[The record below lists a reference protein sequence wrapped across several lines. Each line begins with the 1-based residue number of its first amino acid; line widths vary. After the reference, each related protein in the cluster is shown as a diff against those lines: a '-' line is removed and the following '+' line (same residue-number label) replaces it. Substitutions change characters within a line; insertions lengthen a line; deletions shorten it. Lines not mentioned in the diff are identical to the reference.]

1 MTVNAIIAEYNP
13 LHKGHEY
20 LIQEGKK
27 QTGADV
33 TIVVMSGDFVERGE
47 PAIMN
52 KYLRSE
58 CAILSG
64 ADLVLELP
72 TYYALSSAENFAGG
86 AVALLD
92 SLGVVDNLIFGC
104 EFDNIELL
112 KDIAF
117 ITLNNKERYD
127 ELIKENTSNGLS
139 YAKAE
144 ANAVKTIV
152 SENTETKYY
161 ELENYSDEELNLILS
176 SPNTTLAICYIRAL
190 VERNSNIEPVA
201 IKRIV
206 SDYNDL
212 SLGALSASAVRKEL
226 IDENYN
232 ILSEQLSP
240 IALDM
245 IKDELGISLPISVDD
260 YSSILIYKLRT
271 IILGIGSGTKAS
283 SILALTEYADVSEA
297 LASRIVNNIN
307 EFRSFSQFI
316 ALLKTKNMT
325 YAHISRALM
334 HIVLNIKKS
343 NLNKYIANDYALYA
357 RILAFKKESSD
368 IFNLI
373 KKYSSIPLV
382 SKLADLEMQVDDP
395 LTQKLINENTFASEL
410 YESIVSQKFNSE
422 MIPEYSRPIS
432 II

>member
-20 LIQEGKK
+20 LIQEGLRR
-27 QTGADV
+27 TDADY

-47 PAIMN
+47 PAVMN

-72 TYYALSSAENFAGG
+72 SYYALSSAENFANG
-86 AVALLD
+86 AVALID
-92 SLGVVDNLIFGC
+92 SLGIVDNLIFGC
-104 EFDNIELL
+104 EIDNITLL
-112 KDIAF
+112 EDIAF
-117 ITLNNKERYD
+117 ISLKNKERYD
-127 ELIKENTSNGLS
+127 ALIKEYASNGLS

-144 ANAVKTIV
+144 ANAIMTII
-152 SENTETKYY
+152 SEN
-161 ELENYSDEELNLILS
+161 ENDDYQGLNAYSEDEINEFLS

-190 VERNSNIEPVA
+190 IERNSAIRPVC

-226 IDENYN
+226 IDGNYN
-232 ILSEQLSP
+232 ILGDQLSD

-245 IKDELGISLPISVDD
+245 INNELNKSLPVSIDD
-260 YSSILIYKLRT
+260 FSSILIYKLRS
-271 IILGIGSGTKAS
+271 IILGIGSGTKTS

-297 LASRIVNNIN
+297 LASRIINNIN
-307 EFRSFSQFI
+307 EFRSVSQFI

-325 YAHISRALM
+325 YAYISRALM
-334 HIVLNIKKS
+334 HIVLNMKKS
-343 NLNKYIANDYALYA
+343 NMSKYIANDYSLYA

-368 IFNLI
+368 ILNSI

-382 SKLADLEMQVDDP
+382 SKLADSGYQIDNP
-395 LTQKLINENTFASEL
+395 LTMKLINENTFASEL
-410 YESIVSQKFNSE
+410 YESIVAQKFNSE